1 MKLSERSPEELAWW
15 AQTHNYSPEQAVDL
29 IVRYH
34 VDDEINEWCEIVEQV
49 WETERENQYAAFLLG
64 HLD

>member
-15 AQTHNYSPEQAVDL
+15 AHIHNYSPEQAVDL
-29 IVRYH
+29 IVRYYG
-34 VDDEINEWCEIVEQV
+34 DDEINEWCEIVEQV
-49 WETERENQYAAFLLG
+49 WKKERENQYAAFRLG

>member
-1 MKLSERSPEELAWW
+1 MELSEKSPEELAWW
-15 AQTHNYSPEQAVDL
+15 AHTHHYSKEQAVDL

-34 VDDEINEWCEIVEQV
+34 GDDEINEWCEIVEEV
-49 WETERENQYAAFLLG
+49 WKIVRENQFTAFSLG